1 LFDVKQ
7 MSSRAKESQNM
18 TPRLTLAITAV
29 LVVAVTASMAGEP
42 ELASESRLPEFS
54 WDTLPLYIHI
64 RKADAFTEEEL
75 KFLASF
81 PLITLEKTTG
91 VRSSGSTDHGTIDAA
106 VAIKKLNPRAKV
118 LFYRN
123 VFVHYGGYSFDE
135 KLKNIEKPF
144 LVDKRG
150 KTRLVRGTHEGYD
163 LSNPEVVDWWVD
175 SATTVCNH
183 RAIDGLF
190 LDGNVKVLTSYLA
203 GRLPAGKK
211 AATIEGYHE
220 LMKRTRSGLPKSN
233 LMIAN
238 LIRARF
244 PDSGLK
250 YMNYFDGS
258 YLEGFTH
265 SIGDVTEADY
275 IAKGIEA
282 TQKAARDGKIIAM
295 SFGLGESAAAAD
307 GIDDTRAK
315 LNNLKG
321 LEKRVDYL
329 VGLFLVCAERHSYL
343 CLHDGYAAD
352 TRRGR
357 SLSRVWLKRFPQYDK
372 PLGPPCGP
380 AGRKG
385 YVFSRQFEH
394 ATVTLDL
401 EKRDAEIVWSSEGD

>member
-1 LFDVKQ
+1 
-7 MSSRAKESQNM
+7 MI
-18 TPRLTLAITAV
+18 PRPALAITSV
-29 LVVAVTASMAGEP
+29 LLVAVTTSMAGEP
-42 ELASESRLPEFS
+42 ERMSDSRLPEFS

-91 VRSSGSTDHGTIDAA
+91 VRSSGSTDRGTIDAA

-123 VFVHYGGYSFDE
+123 VFVHYGAYSFDE
-135 KLKNIEKPF
+135 KLKTIEKPF

-150 KTRLVRGTHEGYD
+150 ETHLVRGTNEAYD

-175 SATTVCNH
+175 SATTVCSH

-203 GRLPAGKK
+203 SRLPAGKK

-220 LMKRTRSGLPKSN
+220 LIKRTRSRLQESD

-250 YMNYFDGS
+250 YMNDFDGS

-265 SIGDVTEADY
+265 AIGDVTEADY
-275 IAKGIEA
+275 VVKGIEA
-282 TQKAARDGKIIAM
+282 TQKAARSGKIIAM

-315 LNNLKG
+315 LDSLNG
-321 LEKRVDYL
+321 LDKRVDYL
-329 VGLFLVCAERHSYL
+329 ISLFLVCAERYSYL
-343 CLHDGYAAD
+343 SLHDGYAAD
-352 TRRGR
+352 TRRGQC
-357 SLSRVWLKRFPQYDK
+357 LSRVWLKRFPQYDK
-372 PLGPPCGP
+372 PLGPPRGP
-380 AGRKG
+380 ASRKG
-385 YVFSRQFEH
+385 YVFSRRFEH

-401 EKRDAEIVWSSEGD
+401 EKRDAEIVWSSGGN